1 MILVM
6 PGAQYMTDED
16 AKMVGEENM
25 RHSHA
30 THDLFNEIKE
40 GRYPRVDLWRPGQ
53 AANQIIISS
62 IQRINPTPQV
72 LHHLLTE

>member
-1 MILVM
+1 
-6 PGAQYMTDED
+6 MTDED

-40 GRYPRVDLWRPGQ
+40 GRFPEWTFGIQVSLPIRVIEL
-53 AANQIIISS
+53 NQSS
-62 IQRINPTPQV
+62 PHPKSFITF
-72 LHHLLTE
+72 